1 MRILIFLFMSMAL
14 AIFLSSTVKADQKAC
29 LAEAVYFE
37 SRSESFIAQL
47 AVANVV
53 LNRVASKYYPNNIC
67 DVVHQSK
74 TYDGHPIRNKCMFSY
89 WCDGKPERINDIKAY
104 KVATNVA
111 DLALSG
117 VVVEHVMDAT
127 HYHAHYVTPHW
138 ATAPS
143 FETLTQIGSHIFYVD
158 MRN

>member
-1 MRILIFLFMSMAL
+1 MRILVFLFMSMML
-14 AIFLSSTVKADQKAC
+14 AVFLASTVKADQKAC

-89 WCDGKPERINDIKAY
+89 WCDGKPERINNIEAY
-104 KVATNVA
+104 RTSMNVA
-111 DLALSG
+111 ELALSG

-143 FETLTQIGSHIFYVD
+143 FETLTQVGSHIFYVD